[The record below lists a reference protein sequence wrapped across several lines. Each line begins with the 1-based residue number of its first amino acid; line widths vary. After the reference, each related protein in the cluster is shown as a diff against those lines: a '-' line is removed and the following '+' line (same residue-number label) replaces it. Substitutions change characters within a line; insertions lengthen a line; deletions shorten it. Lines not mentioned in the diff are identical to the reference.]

1 MENTILGKS
10 YVGDV
15 KIASSK
21 DLVKLKKA
29 RNSDQDK
36 VDIKKLKEKDKK

>member
-15 KIASSK
+15 KIASSE

-36 VDIKKLKEKDKK
+36 VDIKKLKENDKK